1 VSQSIETLG
10 IRIDELESQVAFQDE
25 IIESLNSTVAK
36 QDRELLEL
44 KHQLSR
50 LSERIKE
57 IGDASSGDAP
67 QDETPPHY

>member
-1 VSQSIETLG
+1 MSQSIETLG
-10 IRIDELESQVAFQDE
+10 KRIDELENQVAFQDE
-25 IIESLNSTVAK
+25 IIESLNSTVAN
-36 QDRELLEL
+36 QDGELLEL

-57 IGDASSGDAP
+57 IGDASPGEAP

>member
-1 VSQSIETLG
+1 MSQSIETLG
-10 IRIDELESQVAFQDE
+10 KRIDELESQVAFQDE

-36 QDRELLEL
+36 QDREFLEL

-57 IGDASSGDAP
+57 IGDSSSDEAP